1 MKGGHKT
8 VCEGKKCSMCDYLTW
23 KSKERK
29 KKKKRQVTPI
39 LSTVTERIRLGEGK
53 IKGST

>member
-29 KKKKRQVTPI
+29 KKKTGDTN
-39 LSTVTERIRLGEGK
+39 SEH
-53 IKGST
+53 SD